1 MAGPSRLAAL
11 SSSGIIGG
19 HLSMT
24 GTMKP
29 VQDIVIVGGGTAGW
43 LTAAVIAARHQGRIR
58 RGTFSV
64 TLVESP
70 NVAIIGVGEG
80 TWPTIR
86 ATLEKIGVSETAFF
100 RECDA
105 AFKQGGRFAR
115 WTTGA
120 DDDAYYHPL
129 ELPKGFG
136 DVNLVPHW
144 LLNAGS
150 SFCDA
155 VCPQGALCDE
165 GLAPKTIATAE
176 FRGAA
181 NYAYHLDAGKFAPF
195 VQRHA
200 TTKLGVRHI
209 LADVTT
215 VNRAENGDVVSF
227 DTRQAGTVAGDL
239 FVDCTGFAALLIG
252 RALDVKFKP
261 CSDILFCDTA
271 LAVQVPYEAPD
282 APMASHTNATA
293 QEAGWIWDIALP
305 TRRGIGHVYS
315 SRHSSDDRA
324 YEVLAHYVG
333 QQIKTLTVRKIPIRA
348 GHREVFWKN
357 NVVAVGLAAGF
368 LEPLESSAIVLGEL
382 SAKLIA
388 EQMPADRSVMDIV
401 AARFNEV
408 TGYRWGRIIDFLKL
422 HYCLTK
428 RTDSRFWIDNVDPSG
443 IPIRLQNLLK
453 LWKTRAPWFLD
464 EFDRLEEV
472 FPAASYQYVL
482 YGMGFRTDVDPDDLA
497 ATAALADRFLRENAA
512 ATQRLKAQLPKNRD
526 LVAKINTYGLQAI

>member
-1 MAGPSRLAAL
+1 MDMQP
-11 SSSGIIGG
+11 I
-19 HLSMT
+19 
-24 GTMKP
+24 KN
-29 VQDIVIVGGGTAGW
+29 IVIVGGGTAGW
-43 LTAAVIAARHQGRIR
+43 LTAAVIAARHQGRIKK
-58 RGTFSV
+58 GSFSV

-70 NVAIIGVGEG
+70 NVPIIGVGEG

-86 ATLEKIGVSETAFF
+86 STLEKIGVSETDFF

-120 DDDAYYHPL
+120 ADDAYYHPL
-129 ELPKGFG
+129 ELPKGFA

-144 LLNAGS
+144 LAHEGGM

-165 GLAPKTIATAE
+165 GLAPKAITTAE
-176 FRGAA
+176 YRGAA

-200 TTKLGVRHI
+200 TSKLGVCHVA
-209 LADVTT
+209 ADV
-215 VNRAENGDVVSF
+215 VAVHQGENGDVVSL
-227 DTRQAGTVAGDL
+227 DTKQAGTITGDL
-239 FVDCTGFAALLIG
+239 FVDCTGFASLLLG
-252 RALDVKFKP
+252 KTLGVAFKP
-261 CSDILFCDTA
+261 CHDVLFCDTA
-271 LAVQVPYEAPD
+271 LAVQVPYPAPD
-282 APMASHTNATA
+282 APISSHTNATA
-293 QEAGWIWDIALP
+293 QTAGWIWDIGLP
-305 TRRGIGHVYS
+305 TRRGIGYVYS
-315 SRHSSDDRA
+315 SRHSNDDDA
-324 YEVLAHYVG
+324 YETLARYVG
-333 QQIKTLTVRKIPIRA
+333 PEIKTLTVRKIPIRA
-348 GHREVFWKN
+348 GHRETFWKN

-388 EQMPADRSVMDIV
+388 EQMPATREVMDIV

-408 TGYRWGRIIDFLKL
+408 TTYRWGRIIDFLKL

-428 RTDSRFWIDNVDPSG
+428 RTDSQFWIDNVDPAG
-443 IPIRLQNLLK
+443 IPERLQNLLK

-482 YGMGFRTDVDPDDLA
+482 YGMGFKTDVDPDDIA
-497 ATAALADRFLRENAA
+497 ATRGLADRLMRDNAM
-512 ATQRLKAQLPKNRD
+512 ATQRLKAQMPKNRE
-526 LVAKINTYGLQAI
+526 LVTKIHTYGLQAI